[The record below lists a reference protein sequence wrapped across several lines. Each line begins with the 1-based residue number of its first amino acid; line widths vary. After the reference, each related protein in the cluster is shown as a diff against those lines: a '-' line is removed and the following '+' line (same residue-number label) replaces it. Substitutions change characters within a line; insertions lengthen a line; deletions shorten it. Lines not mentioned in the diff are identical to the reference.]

1 MVRSKMSLTPL
12 ESESQTVAL
21 KVEDLYTASN
31 ALPTPNYKGSHCTI
45 FAYEITGYNGT
56 IFAYGQTGSGKTYTI
71 LGPPGCRNEEKIT
84 PQTGF
89 MHSCTIVMWCTI
101 LVNEASMTLDRTCR
115 LLLR

>member
-45 FAYEITGYNGT
+45 FAYELQAIMAQYLPMDKLDLEKLTQSS
-56 IFAYGQTGSGKTYTI
+56 AR
-71 LGPPGCRNEEKIT
+71 LGAETKKKSLLK
-84 PQTGF
+84 QV
-89 MHSCTIVMWCTI
+89 MHSC
-101 LVNEASMTLDRTCR
+101 S
-115 LLLR
+115 